1 MNPVVFIIFDLSR
14 NHDFFWNW
22 VFHEKII
29 KNCWGYLEKQ
39 THFLILSQNHC
50 FSLYHQPF
58 LMKKIGKNRF
68 HQISRFRDRSNIIK
82 SLGFIFYAKRMVL
95 NVRKK
100 CTKLAGWFEILRH
113 FEQDSVVSAQAR
125 PGSLDFPDFSRFACD
140 FNGLVLGAQW
150 ELDNKPGHFWY
161 LLILKGSFL
170 AIIAVPGDSR
180 RSKSYR
186 EVGGIW

>member
-1 MNPVVFIIFDLSR
+1 MNPVVFIIFDLSL

-50 FSLYHQPF
+50 FTLYHQPF
-58 LMKKIGKNRF
+58 LMKKIRKNRF

-95 NVRKK
+95 NVRKIMHK
-100 CTKLAGWFEILRH
+100 TDR
-113 FEQDSVVSAQAR
+113 VVWNFATFWTGFCGFR
-125 PGSLDFPDFSRFACD
+125 PGRVQDPWIFRIFPD
-140 FNGLVLGAQW
+140 
-150 ELDNKPGHFWY
+150 
-161 LLILKGSFL
+161 LLATSTGSFSAL
-170 AIIAVPGDSR
+170 SGS
-180 RSKSYR
+180 
-186 EVGGIW
+186 

>member
-1 MNPVVFIIFDLSR
+1 MNPVVFIIFDMSL

-58 LMKKIGKNRF
+58 LMKKIRKNRF

-100 CTKLAGWFEILRH
+100 MHKGFRVVSDLTVNLYCE
-113 FEQDSVVSAQAR
+113 EQDSSI
-125 PGSLDFPDFSRFACD
+125 
-140 FNGLVLGAQW
+140 
-150 ELDNKPGHFWY
+150 
-161 LLILKGSFL
+161 LLISASRISEFSSICWRLQR
-170 AIIAVPGDSR
+170 ARSR
-180 RSKSYR
+180 RS
-186 EVGGIW
+186 VGVRQ